1 MTQLRLRTCNLV
13 GLHVILDL
21 CFLCGFPGGSVV
33 KESACNTG
41 DPGSIPGLGRSSG
54 GGHGN
59 PLQYSCLENP
69 MDRGTWW
76 ATVHDGHKE
85 SDMTGQLTLSYVTRG
100 QGRSRLLTPCLPPG
114 FWVSW
119 PTPSSQAYTG
129 VFFLSWYWREGLV
142 GACRESAFLVPE
154 INLSVILD
162 RAGLEGFWRHP
173 SGLDSTAPH
182 SSGPLLPQ
190 PLLRVGSTQG
200 HSYALLFAGASP
212 SQAGA
217 SASLGSPKDSHA
229 NGVPGACLDRPQNS

>member
-13 GLHVILDL
+13 GLHVIFDL

-54 GGHGN
+54 GRHGN

-129 VFFLSWYWREGLV
+129 VFFLS
-142 GACRESAFLVPE
+142 
-154 INLSVILD
+154 
-162 RAGLEGFWRHP
+162 
-173 SGLDSTAPH
+173 
-182 SSGPLLPQ
+182 
-190 PLLRVGSTQG
+190 
-200 HSYALLFAGASP
+200 
-212 SQAGA
+212 
-217 SASLGSPKDSHA
+217 
-229 NGVPGACLDRPQNS
+229 